1 MQLVH
6 HERGKREEVRGNADE
21 RGELGKPAV
30 HAIGRIGQV
39 GGEVVAG
46 LGSLLTSG
54 FVLLGGGILSGLLLP
69 IGIRKLRPLPYLA
82 AAGGSAFLAAAGG
95 LELASGR
102 AYTVHTTLIGL
113 GLGHPAGLLDHL
125 AALFLLITCT
135 TALAISISAAG
146 WSLGAGDMSPA
157 RYSRMLPASYCLLI
171 LVVAGVVL
179 SANAFDFVLSWE
191 LVTVGVALL
200 ALAARKDSAQM
211 RSSWSA
217 ALAGKG
223 SGAMLLLGVLLLAA
237 NSGSLSLVDL
247 GAGSGST
254 LRAIA
259 WLLCTTAFAMKMG
272 IVPFHPWMPAAYP
285 QAPAPARALM
295 AGVAL
300 NVGVYGLWR
309 FLDILSAPPAG
320 LVAAILVLGGI
331 TALIGIAF
339 GSVEKDLARFISWSS
354 VENAGIIFV
363 AFGVAC
369 AGEIGGSH
377 IVVAAG
383 LLAATLQC
391 VAHAFGKSLL
401 FASSSRLENAAKSTN
416 LDSIR
421 GVARRMPVTGV
432 FFSIGCLSLAGMP
445 PLAGFVSE
453 WFVMESLAQLFRLH
467 GLLLPLS
474 MGIAGAFIALTAG
487 IAGFAFVRL
496 LGFSVAGG
504 MYGSREQR
512 SIAGILSGAG
522 TGTLSVSLLGLS
534 IATPLEIRV
543 IASGISGILPKAD
556 VVAAIAS
563 PFVIEPAAPGYSVLS
578 PSWLWLVFPL
588 MVLLV
593 VAFTA
598 ILSRGTFFRARIVQ
612 PWQSAALQVAYIPE
626 SRYAVVAGDAGDAGA
641 AEASAH
647 GRQSTGY
654 TSYGYANIM
663 RHVLAMVLQ
672 SEKKITGLHDS
683 VPVPPGTPAKAPGM
697 PSPASQQACERRQ
710 MQPHYSHE
718 VKDPAVTYLYLPLR
732 RVILRIAQ
740 TAQLLQSGR
749 INVYI
754 AYMLVVLLAL
764 LVVVRILN

>member
-1 MQLVH
+1 
-6 HERGKREEVRGNADE
+6 
-21 RGELGKPAV
+21 
-30 HAIGRIGQV
+30 
-39 GGEVVAG
+39 
-46 LGSLLTSG
+46 
-54 FVLLGGGILSGLLLP
+54 
-69 IGIRKLRPLPYLA
+69 
-82 AAGGSAFLAAAGG
+82 
-95 LELASGR
+95 
-102 AYTVHTTLIGL
+102 
-113 GLGHPAGLLDHL
+113 
-125 AALFLLITCT
+125 
-135 TALAISISAAG
+135 
-146 WSLGAGDMSPA
+146 
-157 RYSRMLPASYCLLI
+157 MLPASYCLLI
-171 LVVAGVVL
+171 LAVAGVIL

-309 FLDILSAPPAG
+309 FLDILGAPPAG
-320 LVAAILVLGGI
+320 LVAAILILGGI

-339 GSVEKDLARFISWSS
+339 GSVEMDLARFISWSS

-401 FASSSRLENAAKSTN
+401 FASSSRLEKAANSTN

-474 MGIAGAFIALTAG
+474 MGIAGAFIALAAG

-504 MYGSREQR
+504 MHGSREQR
-512 SIAGILSGAG
+512 SIAGMLSGAG

-543 IASGISGILPKAD
+543 IASGISGILPKAY
-556 VVAAIAS
+556 VIAAIAS
-563 PFVIEPAAPGYSVLS
+563 PFVVEPAAPGYSVLS
-578 PSWLWLVFPL
+578 PSWLWLVFPV

-593 VAFTA
+593 VTFTA

-612 PWQSAALQVAYIPE
+612 PWQSAALQAAYIPE
-626 SRYAVVAGDAGDAGA
+626 SRYTLVAGNVAPAGEAGDAGA
-641 AEASAH
+641 ADASSN
-647 GRQSTGY
+647 GRGSAGY
-654 TSYGYANIM
+654 TSYGYANVM
-663 RHVLAMVLQ
+663 RHVLAMVLR
-672 SEKKITGLHDS
+672 SKKKIRGLHDA
-683 VPVPPGTPAKAPGM
+683 VPVSPGVPAQAPGM
-697 PSPASQQACERRQ
+697 LSPASPQVCEHHQ

-718 VKDPAVTYLYLPLR
+718 VKDPAATYLYLPLR
-732 RVILRIAQ
+732 RAILRIAQ
-740 TAQLLQSGR
+740 TVQLLQSGR
-749 INVYI
+749 INAYI
-754 AYMLVVLLAL
+754 AYMLIVLIAL